1 MSLLKVTSVALLAA
15 LSVNASVDYF
25 GIENGGLCYP
35 PKVTVTKTLIQ
46 TTIVKGNTQ
55 TVAYVPDE
63 GWLHAHP
70 VTSKDD
76 TKSRPWN
83 GYAAKASSAVAGWV
97 RPAKHS
103 LGAHASGKAGHGGF
117 GPGDAPHIHDGP
129 GQHPGQS
136 KSTNGAKAY
145 GHPQVS
151 SIVKSQ
157 GK

>member
-15 LSVNASVDYF
+15 LSVNASVEYF
-25 GIENGGLCYP
+25 AIEEGGVCYP
-35 PKVTVTKTLIQ
+35 PKVTVTKTLIK

-55 TVAYVPDE
+55 TVAYIPDE
-63 GWLHAHP
+63 EWLHAHP

-76 TKSRPWN
+76 TKSWPWD

-97 RPAKHS
+97 KPAKLS

-117 GPGDAPHIHDGP
+117 GPGDAPHKDDWY
-129 GQHPGQS
+129 GQHSGQPET
-136 KSTNGAKAY
+136 TNGDKAY
-145 GHPQVS
+145 GHSQVAS
-151 SIVKSQ
+151 DVNIQ